1 MFLSVNE
8 LLGLPGLPGTA
19 QGVRHLLNKC
29 AGDMAEMKR
38 KREGTKAFEYHVD
51 CLPAEAREVVLQRH
65 YQSVLARSGPGDS
78 STAVVVSPAK
88 KSAVKPSQ
96 ELELMRQ
103 CPALLERAVGS
114 LNDKQK
120 KIADARALLAQEV
133 ETLIDAGASR
143 TRAVQMIADGSRSR
157 DGSVPEHVLS
167 AADIANARK
176 GKTRDGIS
184 VRSLQDWVTICRSTG
199 NGSERLAL
207 LSPGHFKAKKPEQI
221 GWLPDFLVHWRSPA
235 GLSLSAAYRLFR
247 DAWAEKYAGQAAML
261 AAIPSYYAVRRAME
275 KFPRRELMRGR
286 VSGSVARA
294 LETYQKRDW
303 SLMPVNGC
311 WISDGKSMNLKVAH
325 PIHGQPFTP
334 ELTLIIDGRTRY
346 VVGWSLS
353 LAESMLAVADAY
365 RFAVKHHG
373 KPLFVYSDNG
383 GGQTN
388 LTFDADITGIFP
400 RVNIRHMT
408 GIPGNPQARGIIER
422 LNGVIPL
429 AIAQKFATFNGTGAD
444 AEHVRITDRGI
455 ESALNAMKNGK
466 ELSAVQQRNLRK
478 LPSWQQLLDAVAQEV
493 DKYNHSHEHSEL
505 PKYQGRYLTP
515 AQYRKAVLE
524 TEGDEIEY
532 LTELEL
538 REMFMSE
545 EIRVAQRGW
554 VTVNSNE
561 YFSEDLINVDGEK
574 VRVAFDTH
582 DASEVIVRRMD
593 GTYVCTAV
601 WNGNKVAAVP
611 VSEMQKAQKER
622 TQRRLGRVEK
632 KKEEILAEGREML
645 EHQPDISLGITLDA
659 LPTEEHDGVFLFE
672 TDRDEYL
679 KKTGSGR

>member
-1 MFLSVNE
+1 MFIAVKE
-8 LLGLPGLPGTA
+8 LMGIPGLPATTKGIREA
-19 QGVRHLLNKC
+19 LSRNA
-29 AGDMAEMKR
+29 AGMPELVR
-38 KREGTKAFEYHVD
+38 KREGTKAFEYHID
-51 CLPAEAREVVLQRH
+51 CLPAEAREVVRQRH
-65 YQSVLARSGPGDS
+65 YTSVLEQSGCKSVDVPV
-78 STAVVVSPAK
+78 ANK
-88 KSAVKPSQ
+88 KVPVKPSQ
-96 ELELMRQ
+96 ELELLRQ
-103 CPALLERAVGS
+103 CPALLEREVGS
-114 LNDKQK
+114 LTDKQK
-120 KIADARALLAQEV
+120 QIADARALLAQEV
-133 ETLIDAGASR
+133 ETLIDAGAPRS
-143 TRAVQMIADGSRSR
+143 RAVNMVADGSRNGTLPTR
-157 DGSVPEHVLS
+157 MMV
-167 AADIANARK
+167 AADVANARK
-176 GKTRDGIS
+176 GKTRAGVS
-184 VRSLQDWVTICRSTG
+184 VRSLQDWVTICRTTQSG
-199 NGSERLAL
+199 GERLAL
-207 LSPGHFKAKKPEQI
+207 LAPGHHKAKKPEQI
-221 GWLPDFLVHWRSPA
+221 GWLLDFLPHWRSPA
-235 GLSLSAAYRLFR
+235 GLSLSAAYRLFS
-247 DAWAEKYAGQAAML
+247 DEWALKYADQPAML
-261 AAIPSYYAVRRAME
+261 AAIPSYHAVRRVMD

-311 WISDGKSMNLKVAH
+311 WISDGKSMNMKVAH
-325 PIHGQPFTP
+325 PTHGQLYTP

-444 AEHVRITDRGI
+444 AEHVRITERGI

-493 DKYNHSHEHSEL
+493 DKYNHSHEHSAL
-505 PKYQGRYLTP
+505 PKYQGKHLTP

-538 REMFMSE
+538 REMFMPE
-545 EIRVAQRGW
+545 EIRVARRGW
-554 VTVNSNE
+554 VAVNRNE
-561 YFSEDLINVDGEK
+561 YFSEDLISVDGEK

-582 DASEVIVRRMD
+582 DANEVIVRRMD
-593 GTYVCTAV
+593 GTYVCTAI

-611 VSEMQKAQKER
+611 VNEMQKAQKER
-622 TQRRLGRVEK
+622 TQRRLNRVEK